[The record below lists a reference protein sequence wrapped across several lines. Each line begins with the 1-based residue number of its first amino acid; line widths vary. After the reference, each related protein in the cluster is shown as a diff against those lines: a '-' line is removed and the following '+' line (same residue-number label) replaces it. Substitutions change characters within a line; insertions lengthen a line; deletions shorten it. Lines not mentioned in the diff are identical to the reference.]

1 MSGLK
6 PIKIMMAQP
15 DAVGTVHKTPCDV
28 YLKGEADKVIAEKD
42 KEIAELKRQVAFLKT
57 THDSCGHCNN
67 CAEGMG
73 KVFDENLDEL
83 KMKLAEKDKEIAA
96 LKAG

>member
-1 MSGLK
+1 MSELK
-6 PIKIMMAQP
+6 
-15 DAVGTVHKTPCDV
+15 VHRFIATDELFPEANAGALYYGKD
-28 YLKGEADKVIAEKD
+28 EADKVIAEKD
-42 KEIAELKRQVAFLKT
+42 KAIAELKRQVAFLKT

-83 KMKLAEKDKEIAA
+83 KMKLSEKDKEIAA